1 MHNLD
6 QPCWH
11 KNSCSISFTANRT
24 WCLKLA
30 LSQLDSTIIM
40 CNQCPHSFCNFC
52 HLLLLYAGLDILYF
66 KLSLHSDFIV
76 LIAFLFWRA
85 WYSLLKNILIQ
96 IFLSAHNLPWRTW
109 HFLLNDI
116 SSFRF
121 QLSLSSGLTFH
132 TKTSSYSDFIG
143 PMAWLVH
150 KVSPRIY
157 NIFR

>member
-1 MHNLD
+1 MRNLD

-96 IFLSAHNLPWRTW
+96 I
-109 HFLLNDI
+109 
-116 SSFRF
+116 
-121 QLSLSSGLTFH
+121 SLSDTTCPEELGIFYLTTSRRSAFSVPVLKGLTFH

-150 KVSPRIY
+150 NVSPCIY
-157 NIFR
+157 NIFW